1 LLEPGPRWGTLVPVM
16 SRSPDRCS
24 TLERGSPRRNH
35 GHAVPNPR
43 MRACST
49 GVFGSCLLLC
59 APTIGAVRGG
69 GVKNCAPPLES
80 EQVAASWINAIGA
93 VQLAQIST
101 SPKLGGWL
109 PGLRLSFFRFE
120 RFPHI
125 TQPASVPTGQP
136 KLPVGTFHRNPS
148 VWDAGQRK

>member
-1 LLEPGPRWGTLVPVM
+1 MGNPRDCYEPVPGPML
-16 SRSPDRCS
+16 D
-24 TLERGSPRRNH
+24 PRARQPRDGNH

-80 EQVAASWINAIGA
+80 EHESEHESSPLKNLEMDASLVSGIPCFW
-93 VQLAQIST
+93 
-101 SPKLGGWL
+101 
-109 PGLRLSFFRFE
+109 
-120 RFPHI
+120 
-125 TQPASVPTGQP
+125 
-136 KLPVGTFHRNPS
+136 
-148 VWDAGQRK
+148 

>member
-1 LLEPGPRWGTLVPVM
+1 VGNLVPVM

-80 EQVAASWINAIGA
+80 EHEKLERGILSLSYPVA
-93 VQLAQIST
+93 
-101 SPKLGGWL
+101 
-109 PGLRLSFFRFE
+109 LSF
-120 RFPHI
+120 
-125 TQPASVPTGQP
+125 ASKVLTC
-136 KLPVGTFHRNPS
+136 LS
-148 VWDAGQRK
+148 SSSLML